1 MALDGGG
8 AHLARPCGRGPGSL
22 SDAHP
27 AMGTSAHE
35 PGRGRAPRPPRR
47 THVAAPP
54 RPAGRYRRDVR
65 RYDPGPR
72 GPFPRRPRPSLRR
85 GPRRLPRS
93 EAPGDLEGTP
103 DGATR
108 LPDELRPDRAR
119 RYPDHAHALG
129 RAPGDPQR
137 GIGGRALAG
146 QCPRMDAER
155 GAPGRG
161 RRRTALPGTGRRP
174 LGPPGHGPPRCPGR
188 RAPPTA
194 RAPHPAPAL
203 APPPGRGARRGLG
216 RRGRP

>member
-1 MALDGGG
+1 MLIPPWGHLLMNLTGVVLLAL
-8 AHLARPCGRGPGSL
+8 LAARMWQLR
-22 SDAHP
+22 
-27 AMGTSAHE
+27 
-35 PGRGRAPRPPRR
+35 RA
-47 THVAAPP
+47 
-54 RPAGRYRRDVR
+54 RRDGTGGMSGAMTPALVILSL
-65 RYDPGPR
+65 G
-72 GPFPRRPRPSLRR
+72 RPRPSLRR